1 MAQQQS
7 QQSGD
12 DSMAPVWLT
21 LLLFFMLFIIWYT
34 AHEWIVHA
42 IFTVTL
48 FQAKLVALV
57 LGPHTLADEISF
69 MQTID
74 PAAVDWDLLMDTMG
88 RVGAYTRYPLSLCVV
103 LAAIVLYRSDVT
115 AKYHR
120 VHDMKSL
127 RAQEQANWPCIMP
140 VVKQDLAKVDIN
152 SGPWS
157 MALSPLEF
165 SRKFNLLR
173 KEDPLLDGVK
183 KQDEMTAAI
192 RHVDA
197 KRIFTLQLGPLW
209 EGFEACS
216 LPARAL
222 AAVFMARINRDRQAA
237 SMILDALDKST
248 VAGKPDYTVAFT
260 TLKKYQN
267 TPLVQ
272 EIVQGHAYVLTVM
285 ASLLH
290 ASRDDGVVPS
300 AEFLWLK
307 PIDRRL
313 WYMLNCVGRQTPFVE
328 VGGPFA
334 HWRAEQVM
342 GCSALTP
349 MVDEAIKALEIA
361 VKEVKLSTKELME
374 LKP

>member
-1 MAQQQS
+1 MAQQQQS
-7 QQSGD
+7 QQGD
-12 DSMAPVWLT
+12 DSMAPVWITALV
-21 LLLFFMLFIIWYT
+21 LFIIIVVWYF
-34 AHEWIVHA
+34 AHEKIVSLV
-42 IFTVTL
+42 FSMTL

-57 LGPHTLADEISF
+57 LGPKALAPEIVL
-69 MQTID
+69 MQTTQ
-74 PAAVDWDLLMDTMG
+74 PAAVGWNTLVDIVS
-88 RVGAYTRYPLSLCVV
+88 RVGLYTRYPVGFLLLLSAV
-103 LAAIVLYRSDVT
+103 ILYRSDVT
-115 AKYHR
+115 ARFHHI
-120 VHDMKSL
+120 HDMKTL

-152 SGPWS
+152 SGPWA

-165 SRKFNLLR
+165 ARKFNLLR
-173 KEDPLLDGVK
+173 KEDPLLDTMSRGE
-183 KQDEMTAAI
+183 EMTAGI
-192 RHVDA
+192 RRVDA
-197 KRIFTLQLGPLW
+197 KRIFTLQVGPMW
-209 EGFEACS
+209 QGFEACS

-222 AAVFMARINRDRQAA
+222 AAVFMARINRDRKSAT
-237 SMILDALDKST
+237 MILDRLDKST
-248 VAGKPDYTVAFT
+248 VAGKPDYTVAAA

-272 EIVQGHAYVLTVM
+272 EIVQRHAYVLTVM
-285 ASLLH
+285 ASLLQ

-328 VGGPFA
+328 VAGPFA

-342 GCSALTP
+342 LRPVLTP
-349 MVDEAIKALEIA
+349 MVDEGIKALEIA

-374 LKP
+374 LKA